1 MKNKTHSIEVA
12 DLDAVAHFEEDL
24 VLFIHSDDEI
34 IPTTLCVQANFDTNQ
49 FGPVQPLG
57 IYLESNS
64 YIPIKDEDT
73 QISHRQRIQ
82 QEMNP
87 EVIAAMLE
95 DFVEK
100 QQLKLK
106 NLGISSNNYTG
117 WVAGG

>member
-1 MKNKTHSIEVA
+1 MKNKTRSIEVA

-49 FGPVQPLG
+49 FGLVQSLG
-57 IYLESNS
+57 TYLESNS
-64 YIPIKDEDT
+64 YTPIQDEDT
-73 QISHRQRIQ
+73 QISHRQRIHE
-82 QEMNP
+82 EMSP
-87 EVIAAMLE
+87 EVIAAKLE

-106 NLGISSNNYTG
+106 NLGNFDQ
-117 WVAGG
+117 